1 MYNYLGFVVKTSCT
15 ANFLF
20 RHLMLVFFAGELFPS
35 EVRAN
40 CKGLTRSFSCIL
52 LVISLKLFPVL
63 ESLITFQ
70 GTFYLFAAILAL
82 SVPVIFFTMPE
93 TKDLGLEQIQH
104 YFTKQK
110 TIFYIN
116 LDPEYNNTCDT
127 KLS

>member
-1 MYNYLGFVVKTSCT
+1 MICRDELSKKLRLIIPKTNHAC
-15 ANFLF
+15 
-20 RHLMLVFFAGELFPS
+20 FFAGELFPS

-52 LVISLKLFPVL
+52 LVLSLKLFPVL

-116 LDPEYNNTCDT
+116 LDPENNNTCDT
-127 KLS
+127 KSS